1 MKKLMKPIA
10 AFLPAMLLLLV
21 GMRFFGLITIRN
33 SSTDYENIS
42 RILKSPDPKFT
53 DLVEIYQ
60 YEYNLFNLIV
70 LLAALIIILI
80 ICINIRNGTIR
91 KCIRKLR
98 KRFGRKK
105 LPDFSTVL
113 NQAIS
118 VFKGLQYGQLSDVK
132 RRYRVIMSICG
143 NHQTFLFAA
152 DKSEKSAVMDL
163 SCFDAISASGNG
175 LSRISIPQTLLL
187 WNRRG
192 VSLIT
197 RGNQFDV
204 VGEDRSTNCVSISA
218 GEHISVEVGG
228 VIINLIVS

>member
-1 MKKLMKPIA
+1 MKPIA

-53 DLVEIYQ
+53 DLIEIYQ
-60 YEYNLFNLIV
+60 YEYNFFNLIV

-113 NQAIS
+113 NQATSFI
-118 VFKGLQYGQLSDVK
+118 KGLQYGQLSDVK

-143 NHQTFLFAA
+143 NHQTSSSFILSR
-152 DKSEKSAVMDL
+152 SET
-163 SCFDAISASGNG
+163 ISASLILSEPFIRAVNG
-175 LSRISIPQTLLL
+175 DGAYAGAVCEIMGKSGAFKGFISNALTGVFGLLL
-187 WNRRG
+187 
-192 VSLIT
+192 I
-197 RGNQFDV
+197 
-204 VGEDRSTNCVSISA
+204 
-218 GEHISVEVGG
+218 
-228 VIINLIVS
+228 